1 MNGKRSQVMRRW
13 VLQEFGGEV
22 PVTLQVGGGHRSLE
36 EVRAEMNPGGWR
48 DSE

>member
-1 MNGKRSQVMRRW
+1 MKGKRSQGMTGW
-13 VLQEFGGEV
+13 VLQELGGEA

-36 EVRAEMNPGGWR
+36 EASAEMSPGGWR